1 MNRAVCFV
9 GGAGQGRRGVVA
21 KGPVLALAVAM
32 SMGLVACS
40 SPMPPWEPPRTTI
53 QPAPQPRVVSPS
65 SSVAPPMRP
74 IVPNPSALPPA
85 LPSTSQP
92 PSQPPSPQE
101 SARTGTANP
110 ASAYCLQRGGQL
122 EFSTRAGG
130 GEVGVCVSPGGDE
143 CEEWAFLRGS
153 CTW

>member
-9 GGAGQGRRGVVA
+9 GVAGEGGRGAAA

-40 SPMPPWEPPRTTI
+40 SPMPPWESPRTTI

-65 SSVAPPMRP
+65 PSVAPPMRP
-74 IVPNPSALPPA
+74 IVPNPPVSPPV
-85 LPSTSQP
+85 SQP

>member
-32 SMGLVACS
+32 SMGLAACS

-74 IVPNPSALPPA
+74 IVPNPSALPPV
-85 LPSTSQP
+85 
-92 PSQPPSPQE
+92 SQPPSPQE

-122 EFSTRAGG
+122 EFSTRTGG

>member
-21 KGPVLALAVAM
+21 KGPALVLAFAVAM
-32 SMGLVACS
+32 SMGLAACS

-74 IVPNPSALPPA
+74 IVPNPSALPA
-85 LPSTSQP
+85 TSP
-92 PSQPPSPQE
+92 PPSPQE